1 MHTTLAGLARIPVH
15 FVYRHEGTHL

>member
-1 MHTTLAGLARIPVH
+1 MHTTLVGLARIPVH